1 MPARRIPMLKTTLA
15 EVARAQELLDKERYD
30 DAREIL
36 ERAHAF
42 LTDEGQRSSHVLW
55 LLAVTCDFLD
65 DLPQALH
72 YAEQAVDLDPASP
85 ALRRSYEIVVE
96 RLRTAVGEARP
107 GDEETPKL
115 YELLIRA
122 DEADAGSHLA
132 MARWH
137 AESGNPAEAWRV
149 LEALTVLAPS
159 HREAWSLKATV
170 ARTLG
175 KVQEARE
182 AELEASGRGDPAS
195 LGFPISGGIAR
206 A

>member
-1 MPARRIPMLKTTLA
+1 MLKTMLA
-15 EVARAQELLDKERYD
+15 EVSRAQELLDKERYD

-36 ERAHAF
+36 ERAHAYC
-42 LTDEGQRSSHVLW
+42 TDEGLRSAHVLW

-65 DLPQALH
+65 DLPQALQ
-72 YAEQAVDLDPASP
+72 YAEQAIELDPASP
-85 ALRRSYEIVVE
+85 ALRRSYEIVVD
-96 RLRTAVGEARP
+96 RLRIAVSEAKP
-107 GDEETPKL
+107 DDVETPRL
-115 YELLIRA
+115 YELLLRVE
-122 DEADAGSHLA
+122 EADVASHLA

-137 AESGNPAEAWRV
+137 AEAGDPAAAWRV

-159 HREAWSLKATV
+159 HREAWSLKARV

-182 AELEASGRGDPAS
+182 AESQAAGLDELRT
-195 LGFPISGGIAR
+195 LGFPISGTNAR